1 MPAPLRLPP
10 GVRAARRTTPDG
22 IPHYEFHHDGVG
34 LLGSVIVRPDRA
46 SGKSQMDA
54 MLAPGGPGDPL
65 DGRRRDL
72 LGQVVGALGGAIDE
86 RYGPAPD
93 RTPSMPP
100 PDIRDAAV
108 VGHHLGRCPRCGAL
122 KYHLVFAPGAESAG
136 DLETQ
141 VRRVHAKIVEIGLP
155 TWAVGADM
163 DTRYPDGFAAP
174 VRKVW
179 PERGAVRRLTPD
191 GLQTENVPRTGS
203 DWDSALT
210 VVTGNSLNY
219 TRSDGP
225 G

>member
-1 MPAPLRLPP
+1 
-10 GVRAARRTTPDG
+10 
-22 IPHYEFHHDGVG
+22 
-34 LLGSVIVRPDRA
+34 
-46 SGKSQMDA
+46 MDA

-72 LGQVVGALGGAIDE
+72 LRQVVGALGGAIDE

-108 VGHHLGRCPRCGAL
+108 VGHHLGQCPRCGAL

-174 VRKVW
+174 VRRVW
-179 PERGAVRRLTPD
+179 PERDTVRHLTPD
-191 GLQTENVPRTGS
+191 GLQAVLDRVRCPRCGTTG
-203 DWDSALT
+203 WRRPPGCT
-210 VVTGNSLNY
+210 
-219 TRSDGP
+219 DGCWRRGTTIP
-225 G
+225 ARRPARNAAA

>member
-10 GVRAARRTTPDG
+10 GVRAVRRTMPDG
-22 IPHYEFHHDGVG
+22 MPYHEFHHDGVG
-34 LLGSVIVRPDRA
+34 LLGSVIVRSDPA
-46 SGKSQMDA
+46 SGRSQMDA

-72 LGQVVGALGGAIDE
+72 LGQVVEALGGAIDE

-141 VRRVHAKIVEIGLP
+141 VAGSTRRSWSWACPRGRWGRTWTRAIP
-155 TWAVGADM
+155 TVSPRPSGRSGPNGA
-163 DTRYPDGFAAP
+163 PS
-174 VRKVW
+174 
-179 PERGAVRRLTPD
+179 GA
-191 GLQTENVPRTGS
+191 
-203 DWDSALT
+203 
-210 VVTGNSLNY
+210 
-219 TRSDGP
+219 
-225 G
+225 